1 MNSLKTAVNHLSKGE
16 HVILIDDLDSKEAGY
31 IFCAGQLSSAESIS
45 RLISLTR
52 GVVISP
58 ISEVRLK
65 ELFLHPSQHQQDSL
79 GIAVEARSGVST
91 GVSAA
96 DRAQTLRT
104 LATTSRPRS
113 ELVIPGHIFPHLS
126 KQGGVL
132 VRAAAAE
139 AAVDLLE
146 IAKLAPVA
154 ALARCLDDKGSSM
167 SIEALLKLSQT
178 EELPVVRISE
188 VLCERLATESL
199 VEKITTTRLPIE
211 GMEKFSAI
219 PFRSKIDGAEHI
231 AFIMGKIDDPKSP
244 PLVRVQS
251 EERIADL
258 FGSGAFQS
266 RQVMN
271 RALAKINDEG
281 SGVFVYIRHPRRGIV
296 AKQVKEI
303 SAKPTATTSRAGQL
317 REYGIG
323 TQILKSLGITSLR
336 LLSTNVRPIHG
347 VENFQI
353 EISSQ
358 VEF

>member
-1 MNSLKTAVNHLSKGE
+1 MNSLKTAVSHLINGE
-16 HVILIDDLDSKEAGY
+16 HVVLIDDLDSKEAGF
-31 IFCAGQLSSAESIS
+31 IFCSAQLASAESICK
-45 RLISLTR
+45 LIALTR

-65 ELFLHPSQHQQDSL
+65 ELYLHPSQHQQDSL
-79 GIAVEARSGVST
+79 GLAVEARSGVST

-104 LATTSRPRS
+104 LATSTRPRS

-126 KQGGVL
+126 KEGGVL
-132 VRAAAAE
+132 VRACASE

-146 IAKLAPVA
+146 IAQLAPVA
-154 ALARCLDDKGSSM
+154 ALARCLDENGSSM
-167 SIEALLKLSQT
+167 DVDNLLKLTQT
-178 EELPVVRISE
+178 EGIPVVRISE

-199 VEKITTTRLPIE
+199 VEKITTAKLPIE
-211 GMEKFSAI
+211 GMENFSAI

-258 FGSGAFQS
+258 FGSGAYQS

-271 RALAKINDEG
+271 RALAKINEEG

-303 SAKPTATTSRAGQL
+303 SSMPVTSPSRAGQL

-323 TQILKSLGITSLR
+323 TQILKSLGIRSLR
-336 LLSTNVRPIHG
+336 LLSTNVRPITG